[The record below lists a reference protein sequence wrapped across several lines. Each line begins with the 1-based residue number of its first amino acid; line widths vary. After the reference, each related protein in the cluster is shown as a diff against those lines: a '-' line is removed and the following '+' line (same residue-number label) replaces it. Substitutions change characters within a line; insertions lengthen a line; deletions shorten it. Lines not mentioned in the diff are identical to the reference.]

1 MDFAACVY
9 TLEQGD
15 DDVKTYYTKLT
26 TLAERARGTPWE
38 FPESLLKDV
47 FIHKLRDERCR
58 LMVNY
63 KNPVTLQEAATLAM
77 KWEQCMRVC
86 YGEKKSNGFKKDQAF
101 WSVQPTVQRSSNI
114 EKLHKA
120 GVPYD
125 LATELTDL
133 QEDVECALFLAP
145 LPSCKLDAN
154 TEWKKQIKKRQA
166 GDTIMLHMNW
176 AKFGLLPNINTKPN
190 GTLVSWRFKAPTI
203 FRHLAKHMNHVTF
216 PGFPQ

>member
-1 MDFAACVY
+1 MEFAACIY
-9 TLEQGD
+9 ALEQGD
-15 DDVKTYYTKLT
+15 DDVQTYYTKLA

-38 FPESLLKDV
+38 FPENLIKDV

-63 KNPVTLQEAATLAM
+63 KNPDTLHAAATLAM

-86 YGEKKSNGFKKDQAF
+86 YGEQQKKGNGFKKNQAF
-101 WSVQPTVQRSSNI
+101 WSVQPTGQRSTSI

-133 QEDVECALFLAP
+133 QEDVECALFLPA
-145 LPSCKLDAN
+145 LPACKLDGN
-154 TEWKKQIKKRQA
+154 TAWQNQIKKQQA
-166 GDTIMLHMNW
+166 GDHVMLHVNW
-176 AKFGLLPNINTKPN
+176 VKFALLPNINSKPN
-190 GTLVSWRFKAPTI
+190 GSLVSWKFRAPTL
-203 FRHLAKHMNHVTF
+203 FKHLVKHTNHFTL
-216 PGFPQ
+216 P